1 MRVVW
6 LLWAVAIA
14 SPSTSPPGTS
24 SDPEIVVV
32 PSVVEGTV
40 KLVFA
45 GREGDVLYIDGW
57 KAGALPLETTL
68 AGGIHHFRIDGE
80 TSRVELDLNVEVVPG
95 QVVVVDLAPPPPPPP
110 VPPPV
115 TPPKAP

>member
-1 MRVVW
+1 MGVVW
-6 LLWAVAIA
+6 FLGAVAIA
-14 SPSTSPPGTS
+14 GPSASPPGTS
-24 SDPEIVVV
+24 SEPEIVVV
-32 PSVVEGTV
+32 PSVVEGAV

-45 GREGDVLYIDGW
+45 GREGDLVYIDGW

-110 VPPPV
+110 QQPPA
-115 TPPKAP
+115 TPPKTP

>member
-1 MRVVW
+1 MGVVW
-6 LLWAVAIA
+6 ILGAVAIA
-14 SPSTSPPGTS
+14 SPPATSESG
-24 SDPEIVVV
+24 PEIVVV

-45 GREGDVLYIDGW
+45 GREGDTVYIDGW
-57 KAGALPLETTL
+57 KAGALPLETTV
-68 AGGIHHFRIDGE
+68 AGGIHHFRIEDD

-110 VPPPV
+110 QPAPV
-115 TPPKAP
+115 TPPTAP